1 MRLAF
6 QLAYKNLFGAGL
18 RTCLN
23 SIVLSFAF
31 VIIIF
36 FNGLYAGWAQQS
48 TREGIDWEYANGHLV
63 NENYDVYD
71 PFTIQDAHAILPE
84 DEQDNLTP
92 ILVRQA
98 SLYPQGRMISAVLK
112 GIDVKQTV
120 LKLPTHLLVNSK
132 AQTPVLIGR
141 RMAKTIGLKVGDE
154 ILVRWRD
161 NKGTYDACNA
171 TIAGI
176 FNTNVATVDAG
187 QMWMSIDQLWRM
199 TGLKNHASMFVAS
212 DKYKLKYIKGWRF
225 EDRTFL
231 LKELTN
237 MIEAESI
244 SGAVMYL
251 LVLLIGLL
259 AVFDTQVLSVFRR
272 QKEIGTY
279 ISLGMTRRE
288 VVKIFTAEGAMY
300 SVFAVV
306 LGAIY
311 GIPSLWYLAH
321 AGIGLPVSGDDYGVI
336 LADRIYPVYSY
347 TLVFGTILLVIGSAT
362 IVSFLPARKIAKM
375 NPVEALKGKLL

>member
-6 QLAYKNLFGAGL
+6 QLAYRNLFGAGL

-36 FNGLYAGWAQQS
+36 FNGLYAGWTQQS

-63 NENYDVYD
+63 NENYDAYN
-71 PFTIQDAHAILPE
+71 PFTIQDAHDILPE
-84 DEQDNLTP
+84 DAQKNLTP
-92 ILVRQA
+92 ILVRQV
-98 SLYPQGRMISAVLK
+98 SIYPQGRMLSAVLK
-112 GIDVKQTV
+112 GIDAKQTV
-120 LKLPTHLLVNSK
+120 LKLPTHLLTGSK
-132 AQTPVLIGR
+132 VQTPVLIGK
-141 RMAKTIGLKVGDE
+141 RMAKTIGLNVGDD

-171 TIAGI
+171 TIVGI
-176 FNTNVATVDAG
+176 FNTNVATVDVG
-187 QMWMSIDQLWRM
+187 QIWMSIGQLWRM
-199 TGLKNHASMFVAS
+199 TGLDNHASMFIAS
-212 DKYKLKYIKGWRF
+212 DKYKLKDVKGWRF

-231 LKELTN
+231 LKEFTK
-237 MIEAESI
+237 MIEAKSI
-244 SGAVMYL
+244 GGAVMYL

-279 ISLGMTRRE
+279 ISLGMTRME

-311 GIPSLWYLAH
+311 GIPSLWYLANT
-321 AGIGLPVSGDDYGVI
+321 GIGFPVSGDDYGVI

-347 TLVFGTILLVIGSAT
+347 TLIFGTILLVIGSAT
-362 IVSFLPARKIAKM
+362 IVSFLPARKISRM
-375 NPVEALKGKLL
+375 NPVEALKGKLQ